1 MILQH
6 KFIELVPPVLEEGV
20 LYISVEYCSAI
31 HKCVCGCG
39 NKVVTPLSPTEWE
52 LTFDGKSVSLYPSI
66 GNWNFEC
73 KSHYWII
80 KNKVKFARRWSD
92 KEIEEGKKE
101 EAELKTKYYK
111 KRLKKK

>member
-39 NKVVTPLSPTEWE
+39 NKVVTPISPTDWE
-52 LTFDGKSVSLYPSI
+52 LTFDGKSVSLHPSI

-73 KSHYWII
+73 KSHYWIT
-80 KNKVKFARRWSD
+80 KNKVKFARLWD
-92 KEIEEGKKE
+92 EKEIAEGKKKE
-101 EAELKTKYYK
+101 EVLKAKYYK
-111 KRLKKK
+111 KRRKK